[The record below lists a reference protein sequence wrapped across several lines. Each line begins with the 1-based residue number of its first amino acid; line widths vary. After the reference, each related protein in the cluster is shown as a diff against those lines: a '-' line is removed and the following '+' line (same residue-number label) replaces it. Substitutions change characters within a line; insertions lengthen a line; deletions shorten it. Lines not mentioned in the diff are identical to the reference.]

1 MSKEHFIVTI
11 NEKELRYIACCDCGL
26 VHEVSYDIFE
36 NKVDMHFVRDEA
48 RTIRARIERKKDKGK
63 KLGEL
68 LDEALGKE
76 PARPLISYKQNF
88 EEEKCPKKKS
98 QQPF

>member
-36 NKVDMHFVRDEA
+36 NKVDMHFVRDDK
-48 RTIRARIERKKDKGK
+48 RTEEKRAE
-63 KLGEL
+63 KLGSKSKLMCLL
-68 LDEALGKE
+68 LDEAIQKDGGI
-76 PARPLISYKQNF
+76 RNVR
-88 EEEKCPKKKS
+88 
-98 QQPF
+98 

>member
-36 NKVDMHFVRDEA
+36 NKVDMHFERDEA

-68 LDEALGKE
+68 LDEARLRE
-76 PARPLISYKQNF
+76 NLIPVSEY
-88 EEEKCPKKKS
+88 
-98 QQPF
+98 